1 VSVVRH
7 RGIAPWA
14 SMFLVACATSRPPV
28 QEPVDAPPVAA
39 EPTTTSAPRPTESA
53 RKRRASFDKALAA
66 AMIARAL
73 PSTGAFAS
81 RHVTRSEMDDV
92 VRAQVQRELPPD
104 ALEHEE
110 QQEKLLSVIDPS
122 EHYADLV
129 LGMLGSQVAGLYI
142 PREKALYVVDDG
154 AASEGSSE
162 EHTVLVHEI
171 VHAIQDEHFDLG
183 RRVAWRADASDE
195 TAAMHALGEGDATLA
210 MLLDTSRGE
219 EIPTTFIDGFTTI
232 MRESNRRMVGERVP
246 TAVADAL
253 VDPYVE
259 GLRFV
264 WSLYQRGGWAAV
276 DAAWR
281 DPPRTT
287 EQLLHPEKYA
297 QREAPVAL
305 RAEAVGPE
313 SFKIID
319 ANTIGELEVRDWLS
333 AFVDFDVA
341 QAIARGWGNGRVEL
355 FGRDRE
361 RALRLRVRW
370 DSDATAHAT
379 QAYARVGA
387 ALEKRFGKARRSG
400 PFRCVERPGVGPL
413 SWQVTRGELVVLAGP
428 AIFDET
434 GVRTVST
441 CTAMRPWAQRAKAA
455 R

>member
-1 VSVVRH
+1 MPRP
-7 RGIAPWA
+7 RAIAPLVSA
-14 SMFLVACATSRPPV
+14 FLTACATNGPPAREPIAAAPPPSV
-28 QEPVDAPPVAA
+28 QETPQAPA
-39 EPTTTSAPRPTESA
+39 PTQAA

-73 PSTGAFAS
+73 PSAGAFAS

-92 VRAQVQRELPPD
+92 VRAQVKHELPPD

-219 EIPTTFIDGFTTI
+219 EIPSTFIDGFTTV

-264 WSLYQRGGWAAV
+264 WSLYEHGGWPSV

-297 QREAPVAL
+297 KREAPVAL
-305 RAEAVGPE
+305 GAEAVGPS
-313 SFKIID
+313 SFRVVD

-370 DSDATAHAT
+370 DADATAHAA

-400 PFRCVERPGVGPL
+400 PFRCVERPSVGPL
-413 SWQVTRGELVVLAGP
+413 AWQVTRGELVVLAGP
-428 AIFDET
+428 ASFDEA
-434 GVRTVST
+434 GVRATST
-441 CTAMRPWAQRAKAA
+441 CAAMRPWAERAKAA